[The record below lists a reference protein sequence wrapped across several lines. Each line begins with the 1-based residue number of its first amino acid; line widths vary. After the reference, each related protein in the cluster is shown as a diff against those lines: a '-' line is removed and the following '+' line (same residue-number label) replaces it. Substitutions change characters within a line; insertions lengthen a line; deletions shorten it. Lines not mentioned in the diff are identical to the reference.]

1 MNTNAYE
8 LTLNEM
14 AIINGGDTL
23 DHAAGAAVGATVGAI
38 AVGATVGAI
47 AVGTAGAVLAGA
59 PGAIFGVCAGAI
71 GGGVAGGTA
80 GIKKIKGW
88 FQRLIP

>member
-1 MNTNAYE
+1 MNTNMNE

-14 AIINGGDTL
+14 AEINGGSDTL
-23 DHAAGAAVGATVGAI
+23 DHVAGALTGVAVGGMVGCG
-38 AVGATVGAI
+38 VGSI
-47 AVGTAGAVLAGA
+47 AGA